1 MELLRKN
8 LITYTTMA
16 LLLCWAILATRQCST
31 NKGNYNNLMDNVAIL
46 NDTLVEYR
54 EVNGKMYAENRVAS
68 LRINELQL
76 LDSSRLQEIKSLTGK
91 LKKLKSD
98 TRIRVV
104 YDTVEVA
111 APIEHSTFRHED
123 NCLWVFGVIDSS
135 DVYLTYTIKPQE
147 ISITQYRKGNEIIA
161 AASINGC
168 GTVESMSSII
178 IEEPKKKWHDT
189 AMAKVGFAILLGVA
203 IIL

>member
-1 MELLRKN
+1 
-8 LITYTTMA
+8 MA

-31 NKGNYNNLMDNVAIL
+31 NKGNYKNLMDNVAIL

-91 LKKLKSD
+91 LKRLKSD

-104 YDTVEVA
+104 YDTIEVA
-111 APIEHSTFRHED
+111 APIENSTFRHED
-123 NCLWVFGVIDSS
+123 SCLWVFGVIDSS

-147 ISITQYRKGNEIIA
+147 ISITQYQKGNEIIA
-161 AASINGC
+161 AASISGC

-178 IEEPKKKWHDT
+178 IEEPKKKWHET
-189 AMAKVGFAILLGVA
+189 TVAKVGFAILLGVA